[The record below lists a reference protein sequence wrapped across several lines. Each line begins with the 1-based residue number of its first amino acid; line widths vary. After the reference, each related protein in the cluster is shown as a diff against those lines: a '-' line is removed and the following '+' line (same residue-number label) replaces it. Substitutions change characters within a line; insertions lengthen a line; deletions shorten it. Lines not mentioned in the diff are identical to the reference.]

1 MKEEGERE
9 KIKLREER
17 REQRGEIG
25 GEEGEEKE
33 RRERERGKIEV
44 FPWSICKSM

>member
-25 GEEGEEKE
+25 GEEKE